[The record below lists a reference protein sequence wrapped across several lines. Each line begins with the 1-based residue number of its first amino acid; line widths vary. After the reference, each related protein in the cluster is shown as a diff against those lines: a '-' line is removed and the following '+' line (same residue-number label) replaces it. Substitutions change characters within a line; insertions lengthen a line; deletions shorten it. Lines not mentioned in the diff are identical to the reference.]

1 MRLNYR
7 GKSHELEALCE
18 AKLILDVSLFRPVAR
33 PLPTF
38 FVNERANN
46 DIFAEADVLFLIIG
60 KAFDVS
66 FGLYEIIHKKM
77 RVIVCQVV
85 KDDRSE
91 LQLLAFVVSCST
103 ILPREMAVVPHLSAF
118 GRASERSLLLSNE
131 RLQIQQCVAL
141 LNSRL
146 SSLVRS
152 SSWQSRISYESS

>member
-1 MRLNYR
+1 M
-7 GKSHELEALCE
+7 
-18 AKLILDVSLFRPVAR
+18 AR

-66 FGLYEIIHKKM
+66 FGLYDIIHKKM

-103 ILPREMAVVPHLSAF
+103 ILPCEMAVVSHF
-118 GRASERSLLLSNE
+118 
-131 RLQIQQCVAL
+131 V
-141 LNSRL
+141 
-146 SSLVRS
+146 LVK
-152 SSWQSRISYESS
+152 